1 MNYLPISDNAARQII
16 DASSIWAEYL
26 KALTSAQPYAGGMY
40 WKKEGG
46 YEYLVK
52 TLARNRQQRLGARS
66 AQSEKIYEEFHKHKL
81 ARGDRLDSLA
91 AALLETQRQNR
102 ALKAGRTP
110 EIVVALLNAVR
121 EAGLEAH
128 FVVVG
133 THALYAYET
142 AAGVRIV
149 PGALAT
155 QDVDLLWDARKRLQF
170 VVDLAR
176 DAGSVLTVLKRVDS
190 SFRRKTEEGQNESA
204 VNDKGFEVDF
214 IRREVEDGDPHPF
227 RFSEDEEDLWPV
239 RAQRA
244 ALLAQ
249 SPVFVHPVISA
260 TGRMASMRTVDPQ
273 TFVAFKQWMAE
284 QAQNREPVKR
294 RRDLYQA
301 KIVQELMDK
310 GLLVSRASVGLQAL
324 PEPPASSQAA
334 RAGGG

>member
-40 WKKEGG
+40 WKKEAG

-128 FVVVG
+128 FIVVG
-133 THALYAYET
+133 TAGATEGAANEAGWARAFCWATAWASISPVSFFTAGSPGESVASWAKAFCAPGRSPASRARSASDIRRILVSVWLCANAGCSGPIAPSRT
-142 AAGVRIV
+142 AAR
-149 PGALAT
+149 T
-155 QDVDLLWDARKRLQF
+155 
-170 VVDLAR
+170 
-176 DAGSVLTVLKRVDS
+176 
-190 SFRRKTEEGQNESA
+190 
-204 VNDKGFEVDF
+204 
-214 IRREVEDGDPHPF
+214 
-227 RFSEDEEDLWPV
+227 
-239 RAQRA
+239 
-244 ALLAQ
+244 
-249 SPVFVHPVISA
+249 
-260 TGRMASMRTVDPQ
+260 TGRDVET
-273 TFVAFKQWMAE
+273 
-284 QAQNREPVKR
+284 
-294 RRDLYQA
+294 
-301 KIVQELMDK
+301 
-310 GLLVSRASVGLQAL
+310 
-324 PEPPASSQAA
+324 
-334 RAGGG
+334 